1 MPVSFTEEGFLSWP
15 PKGFSLQWYESLVA
29 ELSPYPAA
37 FGRSVIVA
45 LFAGFF
51 AMLVGVPAAFM
62 LVRKQFF
69 GKGAVFAFLVSPI
82 ITPHIILAISLF
94 YLFAKLHLIGT
105 YLGLILGHTVVTM
118 PYVIVTVMAVI
129 KNYDLRL
136 DQASWTLGAG
146 KLQTLRF
153 VTFPIIKGG
162 LIAAFM
168 FAFIIS
174 FDELTMAIYL
184 TGGEFS
190 TLPKQMWVDAV
201 MRVNPTLAAVATVML
216 LFMSAI
222 ILVSEF
228 LRRRSLRRIG

>member
-1 MPVSFTEEGFLSWP
+1 
-15 PKGFSLQWYESLVA
+15 
-29 ELSPYPAA
+29 
-37 FGRSVIVA
+37 
-45 LFAGFF
+45 
-51 AMLVGVPAAFM
+51 M

-94 YLFAKLHLIGT
+94 YLFARLHLLGT

-136 DQASWTLGAG
+136 DQAAWTLGAG
-146 KLQTLRF
+146 KLQTLWF
-153 VTFPIIKGG
+153 ITFPIIKGG

-190 TLPKQMWVDAV
+190 TLPKQMWVDAI

-216 LFMSAI
+216 LFMTTI
-222 ILVSEF
+222 ILVAEF
-228 LRRRSLRRIG
+228 IRRRAGRVAGQ